1 MPTPAEIISAVAA
14 LQNDTARTSYTNDA
28 CLPYLNLA
36 LDELQEIFEENN
48 IPVTNEVSAE
58 LTVDPATDT
67 VTNGQV
73 IIAFVGTLP
82 LLPSNLIE
90 IQEVW
95 ESNDGG
101 NTWIPMHKKDF
112 IPHNLEELQLSSF
125 GIWAWVDNEI
135 HLPPATTPIILKL
148 DYIKSIFATPITM
161 PNIDTD
167 LGVAF
172 KNIKTYLSYK
182 TAAICSMYIGEN
194 ETRAQVLNMQADQAL
209 ERALNIP
216 IKGRQ
221 AIVTRRR
228 PFRASYKSRGWY

>member
-14 LQNDTARTSYTNDA
+14 LQNDAGQSHYTDGA

-48 IPVTNEVSAE
+48 IPVTNEESAE
-58 LTVDPATDT
+58 LSVNPATAT

-73 IIAFVGTLP
+73 IIAFTGTLP

-90 IQEVW
+90 IQEIW

-101 NTWIPMHKKDF
+101 NTWISMSKKDF
-112 IPHNLEELQLSSF
+112 IPHNLETLQLSSF
-125 GIWAWVDNEI
+125 GEWAWVDNEI
-135 HLPPATTPIILKL
+135 HLPPAATIILLKL

-161 PNIDTD
+161 AQIDTD
-167 LGVAF
+167 LGFSF

-194 ETRAQVLNMQADQAL
+194 ETRAQVLNSQAGEAL

-216 IKGRQ
+216 TKGRQ
-221 AIVTRRR
+221 AIITRRR